1 MEVCGTHTMAI
12 SKYGIRQLLPEGI
25 HLISGP
31 GCPVC
36 VTSIHDIDYI
46 IEIIKEYDITVFTF
60 GDLIRVPGTRSSL
73 MLEKSKGKDIRV
85 CYSPMDALYFAQENP
100 SREVMFISIGFETT
114 IPISSVLIKR
124 AKEKNLK
131 NFYIYSANKLVIPAL
146 KALLSDQSIN
156 IGAFLLPGHVSAV
169 IGRRPYAFIPKE
181 YNIACVI
188 SGFEPKDILDSIEIL
203 LDESAKKKTSEVI
216 IQYKSVVRPEGNVT
230 AMRYIYDV
238 FQEQDTVW
246 RGLGPIAKSGLVLK
260 EEFIG
265 FDAKKKFVVK
275 EIHSK
280 ENRSCRCG
288 DVLKGIIKPK
298 ECRLFAGKCTPD
310 NPLGPCMVSSEGACA
325 SYFKY
330 EKDIAD

>member
-1 MEVCGTHTMAI
+1 
-12 SKYGIRQLLPEGI
+12 
-25 HLISGP
+25 
-31 GCPVC
+31 
-36 VTSIHDIDYI
+36 
-46 IEIIKEYDITVFTF
+46 
-60 GDLIRVPGTRSSL
+60 

-100 SREVMFISIGFETT
+100 SKEVMFISIGFETT

-146 KALLSDQSIN
+146 KALLSDRSIN

-238 FQEQDTVW
+238 FQEQDTIW

-265 FDAKKKFVVK
+265 FDAKKRFTVK

-310 NPLGPCMVSSEGACA
+310 NPLGPCMVSGEGACA